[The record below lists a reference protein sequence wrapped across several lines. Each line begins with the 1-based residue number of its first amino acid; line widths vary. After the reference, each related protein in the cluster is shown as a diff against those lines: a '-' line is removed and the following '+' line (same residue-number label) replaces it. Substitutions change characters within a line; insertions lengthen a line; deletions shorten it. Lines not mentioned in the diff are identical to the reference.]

1 LAADVEHADNEAN
14 MRRRDFIKVLAVAAA
29 VWPVAAEAQTYP
41 SRPIVM
47 VVPFAAGGTFDVMGR
62 ILAVRMSEILGQP
75 VTVENTTGAGG
86 IIGVNRVINSAPDGY
101 TLLLG
106 STGTHAYNQTI
117 YKKRRY
123 DAINDFTPVA
133 LFSEQ
138 PMVLEVRKDLPA
150 NTVPEFVALLKANGV
165 KMQYGSA
172 GAGTTTHLA
181 CSLLN
186 AKIGVNITHVPYRGS
201 APAANDLM
209 GGQIDYLCGNLGAA
223 APLIAGKQVKA
234 IAVLSQGRSPL
245 MPDLASAHEQGLTGF
260 DVTTWTAFFLPKGT
274 PRAIVDKLNEVTHA
288 TMDTPVIK
296 SRMLEIG
303 VTGVAPERRSPE
315 YLAKFV
321 ADEVARWEGP
331 IKSGGLQVD

>member
-1 LAADVEHADNEAN
+1 MAW
-14 MRRRDFIKVLAVAAA
+14 RDCIKVFAVAAA
-29 VWPVAAEAQTYP
+29 VWPTTAQAQTYP

-47 VVPFAAGGTFDVMGR
+47 VVPYAAGGTFDVMGR
-62 ILAVRMSEILGQP
+62 ILAARMSEILNQP
-75 VTVENTTGAGG
+75 VIVENTTGAGG
-86 IIGVNRVINSAPDGY
+86 IIGVTRVINAAPDGY

-150 NTVPEFVALLKANGV
+150 STIPEFVALLKANAG

-186 AKIGVNITHVPYRGS
+186 SKVGQLAARSFPERW
-201 APAANDLM
+201 PAA
-209 GGQIDYLCGNLGAA
+209 
-223 APLIAGKQVKA
+223 P
-234 IAVLSQGRSPL
+234 S
-245 MPDLASAHEQGLTGF
+245 
-260 DVTTWTAFFLPKGT
+260 
-274 PRAIVDKLNEVTHA
+274 
-288 TMDTPVIK
+288 
-296 SRMLEIG
+296 
-303 VTGVAPERRSPE
+303 
-315 YLAKFV
+315 
-321 ADEVARWEGP
+321 
-331 IKSGGLQVD
+331 LQ